1 QDNKIAKLLPILLLK
16 YQRKEVIT
24 KTEMLR
30 SVEHRYRQNFPQI
43 FKAVCE
49 CMGLAF
55 GIDMRELE
63 PGSKIYVLMPVLG
76 LTYSGLLAEDY
87 QSISKINLL
96 LVVLIVIFLKGNRAS
111 EEDVREFLRT
121 REMLP
126 QRKHFVI
133 GDPWKFI
140 TKDLVQLQY
149 LEYRQVP
156 NSDPAHY
163 EFLWG
168 PRAKAETSKMKVLEH
183 LAKVNRRDP
192 RQDPEGS
199 STSQDVNFTQIRH
212 HVFRNDKLDNLM
224 RFLLG
229 KYQKKELITMKEML
243 YTVDHDYH
251 EHFLLIFRKLCVCIC
266 PGFGI
271 EMKEVDP
278 PGHTYELLP
287 VLGLTYKGIL
297 DDDVQIIPKIDL
309 LIFILSVIF
318 IKGNRVSEEDLRE
331 LLRDRKLL
339 AEREL
344 IIIGD
349 PWKFI
354 TEDLVREEYLVYQQV
369 PNSDPACYE
378 FLWGPRTHAETSKMK
393 ILEHVAKLERASPR
407 SYPHLYVEALREE

>member
-1 QDNKIAKLLPILLLK
+1 MMPHSQGSQDSKLGGGHSGQSSAWILMGVRVFNDKEQEAKATASSISSSSYTAIRTTAREKPGPGTQSCPQILLG
-16 YQRKEVIT
+16 I
-24 KTEMLR
+24 
-30 SVEHRYRQNFPQI
+30 SAPP
-43 FKAVCE
+43 KAMASSQESQSRE
-49 CMGLAF
+49 C
-55 GIDMRELE
+55 
-63 PGSKIYVLMPVLG
+63 
-76 LTYSGLLAEDY
+76 
-87 QSISKINLL
+87 SI
-96 LVVLIVIFLKGNRAS
+96 
-111 EEDVREFLRT
+111 
-121 REMLP
+121 
-126 QRKHFVI
+126 
-133 GDPWKFI
+133 
-140 TKDLVQLQY
+140 
-149 LEYRQVP
+149 
-156 NSDPAHY
+156 
-163 EFLWG
+163 
-168 PRAKAETSKMKVLEH
+168 
-183 LAKVNRRDP
+183 

-407 SYPHLYVEALREE
+407 SYPHLYVEALREERGIIRVIEGQEA